1 MKNLSAVPG
10 FPILF
15 MAVTMT
21 ISCGQ
26 SKNAHEPSIPY
37 DAQIEKKIERTMS
50 RMSLDDK
57 IGQMLQLNLDVFGS
71 TAYGGNGPSWQFNE
85 TTLDT
90 ILSKYRVGSI
100 LNTPGGRAATVEDWQ
115 RIIGK
120 IQQKSMDYLGIPCLY
135 GLDHNHGVTYVQ
147 AGTIFPQPINL
158 GASFNTQLATD
169 MAQVTSYESR
179 ASDCPWVFNP
189 VLDLGRDPRWSRIWE
204 SFGED
209 AIVNARMAEAEV
221 AGYQG
226 DDANHLGA
234 YNVAACIKHYFCYG
248 APFSGKDR
256 TPAYVSPAMPRA
268 SRFFSFFSEWA
279 HKKAGIISIF

>member
-1 MKNLSAVPG
+1 MKISGAVPG
-10 FPILF
+10 IPILF
-15 MAVTMT
+15 MAVTLT
-21 ISCGQ
+21 VSCGQ
-26 SKNAHEPSIPY
+26 SKNVHEPSIPR
-37 DAQIEKKIERTMS
+37 DAQIEKKIERIMS

-71 TAYGGNGPSWQFNE
+71 TAYGENGPTWRFNE

-100 LNTPGGRAATVEDWQ
+100 LNTPGGRAATVEDWH

-179 ASDCPWVFNP
+179 AADCPWVFNP
-189 VLDLGRDPRWSRIWE
+189 VLDLGRDPRW
-204 SFGED
+204 
-209 AIVNARMAEAEV
+209 
-221 AGYQG
+221 
-226 DDANHLGA
+226 
-234 YNVAACIKHYFCYG
+234 
-248 APFSGKDR
+248 
-256 TPAYVSPAMPRA
+256 
-268 SRFFSFFSEWA
+268 
-279 HKKAGIISIF
+279 